1 MKKLILFCLVVA
13 TVFAEEPTK
22 FADGAKEVAQKDA
35 AQKDVAQKKAH
46 RARFEDAVKGYEDAV
61 KEEAQ
66 AQAEEAR
73 AKAEEAHAR
82 AAKKRSLR
90 SMLQA
95 KGGSDLFDEVIKR
108 MEEQDRLLKEHTAEI
123 SSLKSEISSVK
134 SNQIHCNIWGERT
147 NPHGK
152 RPITFKQPFKSTP
165 EFAVSIFEFHNENE
179 EIGTG
184 FQLWVTWEKVGPS
197 GLTLVFPD
205 YGNQRSAEV
214 GVQVIAC
221 GH

>member
-61 KEEAQ
+61 KEEAH

-123 SSLKSEISSVK
+123 SSLKS
-134 SNQIHCNIWGERT
+134 NAFHCATGGASWAANDKTFE
-147 NPHGK
+147 K
-152 RPITFKQPFKSTP
+152 RINFYPAFKSKPVVAVALRGFKNDKGEALAYVQSFDTTGVNFGLWATGDGTSATV
-165 EFAVSIFEFHNENE
+165 EF
-179 EIGTG
+179 
-184 FQLWVTWEKVGPS
+184 
-197 GLTLVFPD
+197 
-205 YGNQRSAEV
+205 
-214 GVQVIAC
+214 IAC